1 MRHHALLGYLT
12 GLPLFAAYF
21 CLGLVLLG
29 AFVFIYLRITPYR
42 EIALIR
48 SGNVAAAASLGGG
61 IIGFVLPVASS
72 IENSVSLIDMLLWA
86 LVSLV
91 VQLLAYVIA
100 RALVPAI
107 SKNVQEGQLASG
119 VFLGAIA
126 VALGLLNAACMTY

>member
-21 CLGLVLLG
+21 GLGLLLL
-29 AFVFIYLRITPYR
+29 ALFVIIYVRITPYR

-48 SGNVAAAASLGGG
+48 AGNAAAAASLGGA

-86 LVSLV
+86 LISLL
-91 VQLLAYVIA
+91 VQLIA
-100 RALVPAI
+100 FAVVRAVVPAI
-107 SKNVQEGQLASG
+107 SNNVQEGQVASG
-119 VFLGAIA
+119 VFLGAVAI
-126 VALGLLNAACMTY
+126 ALGLLNAACMTY

>member
-21 CLGLVLLG
+21 GLGLLLLG
-29 AFVFIYLRITPYR
+29 AFVLIYVRITPYR
-42 EIALIR
+42 EIGLIR
-48 SGNVAAAASLGGG
+48 AGNSAAAASLGGA

-86 LVSLV
+86 LISLF
-91 VQLLAYVIA
+91 VQLIAFLIA
-100 RALVPAI
+100 RAMIPTI

-119 VFLGAIA
+119 VFLGAVAI
-126 VALGLLNAACMTY
+126 ALGLLNAACMTY